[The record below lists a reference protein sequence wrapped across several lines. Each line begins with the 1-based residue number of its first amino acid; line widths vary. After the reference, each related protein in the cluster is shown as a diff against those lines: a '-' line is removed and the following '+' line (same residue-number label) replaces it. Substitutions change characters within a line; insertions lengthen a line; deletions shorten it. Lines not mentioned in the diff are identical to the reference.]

1 MTLNEWLI
9 SKNWYKTKLILRNF
23 ENLKGK
29 QLLQAKALGF
39 KEGDKVLILIV
50 KTLIKTTYN
59 IKEFSSTKKEPQSWC
74 GSDNV

>member
-1 MTLNEWLI
+1 MTLNGWLI
-9 SKNWYKTKLILRNF
+9 SKNLYKTKLILRNF

-39 KEGDKVLILIV
+39 KEGDRILILIAR
-50 KTLIKTTYN
+50 TLIKTTYN
-59 IKEFSSTKKEPQSWC
+59 MKFLPQKEPQSWC

>member
-1 MTLNEWLI
+1 MTLNGWLI
-9 SKNWYKTKLILRNF
+9 SKNLYKTKLILRNF

-39 KEGDKVLILIV
+39 KEGDRI
-50 KTLIKTTYN
+50 LIKTTYN
-59 IKEFSSTKKEPQSWC
+59 MKFLPQKEPQSWC